1 MATKTPQPLK
11 RTRSQSDIESLN
23 DSNLISSK
31 NAKKTDL
38 KEDESVILNNKISF
52 SDTIWPRFLVIHQTK
67 ADTNKSL
74 SNLSPFAVNKI
85 IISLGG
91 EPKSVK
97 KLFSGDILVETQSK
111 IHTCKL
117 LKIKSFFDI
126 PVTVSPHNSLNY
138 SKGVIR
144 SRDLKDCSEEELL
157 TELADQGVTA
167 VKKIIISKNNK
178 KITTGTIIFTFNTP
192 EPPKSIKAAY
202 LNIKVERYIPN
213 PLRCFKCQKFGH
225 HQTSCK
231 GEAAC
236 GKCGGANHSDDGCE
250 NASSC
255 LNCKGNH
262 PSFSRECPNFL
273 LEKQVVSYKYNFNT
287 TFPEARK
294 IVLSRTSTK
303 SYAHVTAGNV
313 KKDASTQTDHP
324 WLKPSHKANSTAET
338 QTDNIQIPTEK
349 KKYTDTVIKPTSNNK
364 SKANKKKESAIPT
377 PNKNTNDKT
386 KSKTYERVMKPL
398 SPAQLKISTE
408 SIEFPPMDAI
418 RSAAEA
424 QEPSDGE
431 MDFVT
436 VTGST
441 KGKKGRP
448 PKLPI
453 LPPT

>member
-1 MATKTPQPLK
+1 MNEKIMELCEHLNQNTFT
-11 RTRSQSDIESLN
+11 DILH
-23 DSNLISSK
+23 D
-31 NAKKTDL
+31 
-38 KEDESVILNNKISF
+38 
-52 SDTIWPRFLVIHQTK
+52 R
-67 ADTNKSL
+67 
-74 SNLSPFAVNKI
+74 
-85 IISLGG
+85 
-91 EPKSVK
+91 
-97 KLFSGDILVETQSK
+97 LFETVAQQFGDILDNLRQGNGT
-111 IHTCKL
+111 L
-117 LKIKSFFDI
+117 
-126 PVTVSPHNSLNY
+126 
-138 SKGVIR
+138 
-144 SRDLKDCSEEELL
+144 DCSEEELL

-338 QTDNIQIPTEK
+338 QTDNIQIPTGK
-349 KKYTDTVIKPTSNNK
+349 KKIYRYRY
-364 SKANKKKESAIPT
+364 
-377 PNKNTNDKT
+377 
-386 KSKTYERVMKPL
+386 KTYIK
-398 SPAQLKISTE
+398 
-408 SIEFPPMDAI
+408 
-418 RSAAEA
+418 
-424 QEPSDGE
+424 
-431 MDFVT
+431 
-436 VTGST
+436 
-441 KGKKGRP
+441 
-448 PKLPI
+448 
-453 LPPT
+453 